1 MKLVDRAITHA
12 VRMVPMK
19 FIQSRLTRSVVSFT
33 FDDFPKSAWTVGG
46 DILARYGALATYY
59 TAGMFC
65 GRTVDGIEYYDR
77 NDLLGV
83 YAAGHEIGDHTYSHN
98 HGRKIESQ
106 HLITDIA
113 RNTSF
118 IQEILGDVVPTSFA
132 YPYGE
137 ASFRTKRLCAG
148 QFACCRGTEFGINRG
163 FIDLS
168 QLRIV
173 SLEIRMQHTEEVSKS
188 IDIASRIPSWII
200 FLTHDVAENA
210 SIWGSRPE
218 MLVAALSKVRE
229 AGLEILTVKDA
240 LARACL
246 GFSSPQN

>member
-1 MKLVDRAITHA
+1 MKLIERAITRA

-19 FIQSRLTRSVVSFT
+19 FVQSRLTRSVVSFT

-77 NDLLGV
+77 SDLLGV
-83 YAAGHEIGDHTYSHN
+83 HAAGHEVGDHTFSHD
-98 HGRKIESQ
+98 HGRKVDSE

-113 RNTSF
+113 RNTAF

-148 QFACCRGTEFGINRG
+148 HFACCRGTEFGLNRKL
-163 FIDLS
+163 IDLS

-173 SLEIRMQHTEEVSKS
+173 SLENRMHHTGTVAKS
-188 IDIASRIPSWII
+188 IEVASLIPSWII
-200 FLTHDVAENA
+200 FLTHDIAENA
-210 SIWGSRPE
+210 SIWGSKPE
-218 MLVAALSKVRE
+218 MLDTALSRVRE

-240 LARACL
+240 LTRACF